1 MTQICFRGEIYYA
14 DLGQGIGSEQEG
26 FRPVVIIQNNLGNV
40 YSSTTIVAPIS
51 RKKESKAILPTHYPL
66 EAIAGLSHP
75 SVVLLEQIRV
85 IDKKRLDHRI
95 GILPEKNMRGIDKA
109 IKISVGL
116 IRSSPHIPLCLC
128 HTCARN
134 LSGTGDY
141 FLRKAEHLQ
150 LEQSLCNLCNH
161 RIGYDYELIK
171 RTP

>member
-1 MTQICFRGEIYYA
+1 MNIKRGQIYIA
-14 DLGQGIGSEQEG
+14 DLDNIIGSEQG
-26 FRPVVIIQNNLGNV
+26 GTRPVLILQNNKGNK
-40 YSSTTIVAPIS
+40 YSPTTIVACITT
-51 RKKESKAILPTHYPL
+51 KTNNKAHLPTHSFVPVSLGL
-66 EAIAGLSHP
+66 ETKSI
-75 SVVLLEQIRV
+75 VMLEQIRV

-171 RTP
+171 RTPW